1 MTIPPLVNGVLPPG
15 TYPATF
21 PEVQAAFDQSGSSIR
36 PALNLALEHAA
47 RFIWSRDAS
56 AILYVNGSY
65 VTDKLDPLD
74 VDLAVCSDA
83 WDDLQFVA
91 TFSAAHP
98 SETALVD
105 VFFTSMHSTQH
116 MEDLFRDIQGKSA
129 KKGIIQL
136 LP

>member
-1 MTIPPLVNGVLPPG
+1 MKIPPLVNGVLPPG
-15 TYPATF
+15 TYLATV
-21 PEVQAAFDQSGSSIR
+21 PEVLAAFDQTGSSIR
-36 PALNLALEHAA
+36 PTLNSALEHAA
-47 RFIWSRDAS
+47 RLIWSRDAS

-74 VDLAVCSDA
+74 VDLAVRSDT
-83 WDDLQFVA
+83 WDDMQFVA
-91 TFSAAHP
+91 AFSAAHP

-105 VFFTSMHSTQH
+105 VFFNSMHSTQH